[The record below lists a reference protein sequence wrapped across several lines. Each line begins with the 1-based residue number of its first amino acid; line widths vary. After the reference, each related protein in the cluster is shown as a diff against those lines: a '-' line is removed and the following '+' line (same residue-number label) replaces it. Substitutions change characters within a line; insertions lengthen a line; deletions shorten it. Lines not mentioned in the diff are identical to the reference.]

1 MIPRSVRVGL
11 AILVAA
17 SGICGFLA
25 PGLPVRAAGEQPRGL
40 IYRCRLVATDRGDD
54 ITLSFRLRTN
64 EPRGEWRIRM
74 FHERERVFF
83 KVRSTDAG
91 GDLKVRRTVPD
102 APRRH
107 DVVAR
112 ARHLATGAVCEVVSR
127 V

>member
-1 MIPRSVRVGL
+1 MRLGL
-11 AILVAA
+11 AILVVAA
-17 SGICGFLA
+17 GICGFLA

-64 EPRGEWRIRM
+64 EPRAEWRIRM

-107 DVVAR
+107 EVIAR